1 MKRVKVGD
9 TVMGIW
15 RVDAISADAIDVTL
29 TQNDIKRRVALQE
42 KVR

>member
-1 MKRVKVGD
+1 
-9 TVMGIW
+9 MGIW